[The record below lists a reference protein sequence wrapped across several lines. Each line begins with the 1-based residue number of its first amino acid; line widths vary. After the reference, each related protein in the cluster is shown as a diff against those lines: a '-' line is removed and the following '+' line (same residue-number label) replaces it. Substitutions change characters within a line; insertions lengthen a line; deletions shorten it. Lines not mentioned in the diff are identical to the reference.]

1 MIKYSIKIFTLRF
14 MYTLFYLHFKLQV
27 KHIIYRAWSIIY
39 LGTIKNI
46 ILYWIAN
53 KKLDNVGNS
62 VTEEKESS
70 LRDTNA

>member
-1 MIKYSIKIFTLRF
+1 MLRCRCN
-14 MYTLFYLHFKLQV
+14 TG
-27 KHIIYRAWSIIY
+27 I

-53 KKLDNVGNS
+53 KKVDNVGNS